1 MFTPEAV
8 AGYTDTA
15 IFTIINLLV
24 TYFVLKRFLFKPIL
38 KVLRTRREGIEK
50 QLQDALE
57 KQEDADRQ
65 LAEASRRVHLS
76 TREASEIVTA
86 AKSHAEIQSES
97 ILSEARHE
105 ATSMVS
111 RADGEISRMRVT
123 MLNEVRDE
131 VADLSVAIASK
142 VIGQVLDEHRQRELV
157 EQFLDEKLS
166 SVPKAP
172 ETLEPKA
179 SDRMQQITSD
189 TTELKAADPMQ
200 QIALDMMDTGNG
212 GRSNA

>member
-57 KQEDADRQ
+57 KQEDVDRQ

-86 AKSHAEIQSES
+86 AKSYAEIQSES

-172 ETLEPKA
+172 AVPKGKETLEPKA
-179 SDRMQQITSD
+179 SD